1 MVLAV
6 ESKEAMHSVGTLL
19 IRADAGVAMG
29 TGHVMRCL
37 ALAQAWQDAV
47 GECVFAMAAS
57 TPAIERR
64 LRDEGMEIE
73 ILAVA
78 GGSPEDA
85 HQTGVIAAR
94 KNAAWIVADGYHF
107 GADYQRAIK
116 QSGCHLLFVDDNG
129 HADRYCADVVLN
141 QNAHAEESL
150 YALREPHTQ
159 LLLGPRYAMLR
170 REFTEWREW
179 KREIHEAANRILIVG
194 GGSDPENITRQV
206 VEALDAAQEAELEL
220 VVVAGGSN
228 PYLTEIEEVVAHS
241 RHNCRLVRD
250 AADMPG
256 LMAWADLAISA
267 AGGICWEFCA
277 LGLPALLI
285 PVAANQEVAAERLQR
300 LGVARLLRGGRRFL
314 PQELVQEVAALSA
327 SPSER
332 KQLSERARTLV
343 DVDGASRVV
352 AALANQ
358 LAARSR

>member
-1 MVLAV
+1 MSA
-6 ESKEAMHSVGTLL
+6 GTLL

-29 TGHVMRCL
+29 TGHAMRCL
-37 ALAQAWQDAV
+37 ALAQAWQDAGGQCMFV
-47 GECVFAMAAS
+47 LAAS

-64 LRDEGMEIE
+64 LKDEGMEIE
-73 ILAVA
+73 NLAVA
-78 GGSPEDA
+78 GGSLEDA
-85 HQTGVIAAR
+85 QQTGVIAVS

-129 HADRYCADVVLN
+129 HADHYGADVVLN

-150 YALREPHTQ
+150 YAFREPHTQ

-179 KREIHEAANRILIVG
+179 KREIREVANRILIVA
-194 GGSDPENITRQV
+194 GGSDPENITRRV
-206 VEALDAAQEAELEL
+206 LEALGAVQETELEL
-220 VVVAGGSN
+220 VIVVGGSN
-228 PYLTEIEEVVAHS
+228 PHLREIEEVVTHS
-241 RHNCRLVRD
+241 PPNSRLVRD

-256 LMAWADLAISA
+256 LMVWADLAISA

-285 PVAANQEVAAERLQR
+285 PVAANQEAAAERLQR
-300 LGVARLLRGGRRFL
+300 LGVARLLRGGTQFL
-314 PQELVQEVAALSA
+314 PQDLVREVASLIA
-327 SPSER
+327 SSSER
-332 KQLSERARTLV
+332 KQLSQRARTLV

-352 AALANQ
+352 AALAGE
-358 LAARSR
+358 LATGSR

>member
-1 MVLAV
+1 MST
-6 ESKEAMHSVGTLL
+6 ETLL

-37 ALAQAWQDAV
+37 ALAQAWQDAG

-64 LRDEGMEIE
+64 LKDEGMEIE
-73 ILAVA
+73 NLAVA

-85 HQTGVIAAR
+85 HQTGVIAVR

-116 QSGCHLLFVDDNG
+116 QSSCHLLFVDDNA
-129 HADRYCADVVLN
+129 HAVRYCADVVLN
-141 QNAHAEESL
+141 QNAHAEESF
-150 YALREPHTQ
+150 YALREPKTQ

-170 REFTEWREW
+170 REFTVWREW
-179 KREIHEAANRILIVG
+179 KREIREAANRILLVG
-194 GGSDPENITRQV
+194 GGSDPGNVTRQV
-206 VEALDAAQEAELEL
+206 VEALDAVQETELEL
-220 VVVAGGSN
+220 VVVVGGSN
-228 PYLTEIEEVVAHS
+228 PRLTEIEEVVARS
-241 RHNCRLVRD
+241 RHGCRLVRD

-267 AGGICWEFCA
+267 AGSICWEFCA
-277 LGLPALLI
+277 MGLPALLI
-285 PVAANQEVAAERLQR
+285 PVASNQNAAAESLQS
-300 LGVARLLRGGRRFL
+300 LGAAKLLRGAGRFL
-314 PQELVQEVAALSA
+314 SQELEQELVQEVATLSE

-332 KQLSERARTLV
+332 KKLSQRARNLV

-352 AALANQ
+352 AALTSQ